1 MEVLCFTFKIEP
13 ENVSASY
20 PLFSWDKY
28 FWRTALNFIYLD
40 IFYSLFFN
48 WYLLSWN
55 VLSCLTFDISFT
67 LTFTTRIDSK
77 SSVEELFFPLLYFGL
92 FFKWL
97 PLIMI
102 EWQEKVTTKKS
113 KHEKDSPIYKYSPFE
128 SLV

>member
-13 ENVSASY
+13 ENMSASY

-28 FWRTALNFIYLD
+28 FWRTALNFMYLD
-40 IFYSLFFN
+40 PFYSLFFN

-55 VLSCLTFDISFT
+55 VFSCLTFESSFT

-77 SSVEELFFPLLYFGL
+77 SSVEELFFPLLLFGL

-102 EWQEKVTTKKS
+102 EWQEKVKTKKS
-113 KHEKDSPIYKYSPFE
+113 KHEKDSPIYKYS
-128 SLV
+128 SILKV